1 MDPTERRPTD
11 HTREHPSDA
20 ECGWSRF
27 AAFPIMVAAIVGLLW
42 RRRSAVPAVPHP
54 RVLKDARLR

>member
-1 MDPTERRPTD
+1 MDPTERRSTD
-11 HTREHPSDA
+11 QTREYPADA
-20 ECGWSRF
+20 ERGWSRF

-42 RRRSAVPAVPHP
+42 RRGSAVPAVPHP